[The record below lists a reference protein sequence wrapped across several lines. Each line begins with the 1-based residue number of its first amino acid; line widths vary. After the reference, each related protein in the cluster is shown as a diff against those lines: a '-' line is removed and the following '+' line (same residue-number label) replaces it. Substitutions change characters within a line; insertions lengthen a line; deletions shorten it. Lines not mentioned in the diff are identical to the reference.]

1 MEKTKRQHYVP
12 RMYLKRFGYKIKNM
26 DKISVLKVNES
37 QILEKQGVENFAIS
51 NYFYDVSKEE
61 LENIVK
67 ETFLL
72 YPELKNSKSL
82 EDDQFV
88 EHALARKE
96 AVINQ
101 LLDGLEDDLGIIYKT
116 ENRARFVDFLHSMAY
131 RTKSFRDKMGVS
143 NCNSSAEKEELLPS
157 VLVKS
162 DVEEVENVPSMNL
175 SYDFWVDTVV
185 YIGMDAYEVVTL
197 SEDAVVLRNQM
208 YPLFTEEMPRQ
219 EFERKVGENPAND
232 HLKKNIE
239 MPEVEE
245 LQEEQKAEQDIEV
258 KDGIVHRNYLSL
270 MELAPEVL
278 RGERDSMEFYAGEHF
293 MPLTVEWAGEYWL
306 SMSHYFEQN
315 GDSLPDPDKEF
326 MVDHE
331 KQELHARTYD
341 SAY

>member
-101 LLDGLEDDLGIIYKT
+101 LLDELEDDLGIIYKT

-131 RTKSFRDKMGVS
+131 RTKSFRDKME
-143 NCNSSAEKEELLPS
+143 NINQQT
-157 VLVKS
+157 VKFLS
-162 DVEEVENVPSMNL
+162 DICDNMGFS
-175 SYDFWVDTVV
+175 
-185 YIGMDAYEVVTL
+185 
-197 SEDAVVLRNQM
+197 
-208 YPLFTEEMPRQ
+208 
-219 EFERKVGENPAND
+219 
-232 HLKKNIE
+232 
-239 MPEVEE
+239 
-245 LQEEQKAEQDIEV
+245 EEQKMKEIAYHCTTGKETQLYQMLEISPILHTMEMLLKNYDWYEAYNNSELDFIISDNPFQTVWMGFNDICIPV
-258 KDGIVHRNYLSL
+258 SCTKAIVLRIKDKDAPLFSTDVPVGNVIQLSL
-270 MELAPEVL
+270 KSVIAYNSIQLSTAQ
-278 RGERDSMEFYAGEHF
+278 FYAFGTTKAISF
-293 MPLTVEWAGEYWL
+293 MK
-306 SMSHYFEQN
+306 SIN
-315 GDSLPDPDKEF
+315 
-326 MVDHE
+326 
-331 KQELHARTYD
+331 ELMTLMKKY
-341 SAY
+341 